1 MTRANFSEFVLGAMP
16 GTKAEIVIKSGV
28 SQAAV
33 LRWVRLLHAGRKIY
47 IASWKPH
54 PRAGAAMAV
63 YAVGDLPDAPCKL
76 QHLSKRQIR
85 LRFEAKAKLDGRWD
99 RMQARWR
106 SKYWI
111 RKAGTVGD
119 PLVAALF
126 GAARAQEARP

>member
-16 GTKAEIVIKSGV
+16 GTKADIVIKSGV
-28 SQAAV
+28 SQASV
-33 LRWVRLLHAGRKIY
+33 LKWVGQLHADRKIY
-47 IASWKPH
+47 ISSWRPH

-63 YAVGDLPDAPCKL
+63 YAIGDLPDAPCKL
-76 QHLSKRQIR
+76 KHLTKRQIR

-99 RMQARWR
+99 SMQARWR

-111 RKAGTVGD
+111 RKAATVGD

-126 GAARAQEARP
+126 GAVRDQEALP

>member
-16 GTKAEIVIKSGV
+16 GTKADIVIKSGV
-28 SQAAV
+28 SQATV
-33 LRWVRLLHAGRKIY
+33 LRWVNQLHAERKIY
-47 IASWKPH
+47 ICSWKRH

-63 YAVGDLPDAPCKL
+63 YAVGSLPDAPCRLKHQTKL
-76 QHLSKRQIR
+76 QTR
-85 LRFEAKAKLDGRWD
+85 LRFEAKAKQDGRWD

-111 RKAGTVGD
+111 RKAAAAGD

-126 GAARAQEARP
+126 GAARSQEVAP